1 MAAPRVIV
9 FGPTGGVGSAAA
21 LTAHELGAHVALAMR
36 DTTKAI
42 PGLTADAEK
51 QGRYE
56 RVQADLQQPQTVHD
70 AITKTQAKH
79 AFVYVAFQSPDHM
92 KATMQALKSAGVELV
107 VLLSSF
113 TIRGN
118 LEDIPPAEVIPWV
131 HARVEMTL
139 HEVFGADKFVALRPG
154 SFATNSLQYKAGLQ
168 SGHVKL
174 LGPDITVDGI
184 APEDIGRVGGTV
196 LVKGPP
202 QDGNRTPYLYAPTLL
217 THLECVKIMAKIAG
231 KDPKIEA
238 LSREDAYKMFTE
250 ERGMPP
256 PLADFM
262 ARHGSA
268 VIPPGS
274 RQVFVYP
281 VTEEELNHVEKYT
294 GKKGMT
300 FAEWAEK
307 NKQLFA
313 S

>member
-9 FGPTGGVGSAAA
+9 FGPTGGVGSSVA
-21 LTAHELGAHVALAMR
+21 LTANGLGAHVALAMR
-36 DTTKAI
+36 DTAKAI

-70 AITKTQAKH
+70 AVTKTQAKH
-79 AFVYVAFQSPDHM
+79 AFLYIAFRTPDHM
-92 KATMQALKSAGVELV
+92 KATIQALKSAGIELV

-113 TIRGN
+113 TVRGT
-118 LEDIPPAEVIPWV
+118 LEDIPPAEVIPWI

-139 HEVFGADKFVALRPG
+139 HEVFGAEKFVALRPG
-154 SFATNSLQYKAGLQ
+154 AFATNSLQYKAGIH

-174 LGPDITVDGI
+174 LGPDITIDGI

-196 LVKGPP
+196 LVKGVPE
-202 QDGNRTPYLYAPTLL
+202 DGNRTPYLYGPTLL
-217 THLECVKIMAKIAG
+217 TNAECVKIMSKIVG

-238 LSREDAYKMFTE
+238 LSREEGYKMFTE
-250 ERGMPP
+250 ERGMPA
-256 PLADFM
+256 PLADYM
-262 ARHGSA
+262 ARHGSI
-268 VIPPGS
+268 VVPPGS

-281 VTEEELNHVEKYT
+281 VTEEELNNVEKYS

-307 NKQLFA
+307 NKHMFA